1 MTDELKIVA
10 WTNEA
15 QLGFMADTKW
25 SGIPMAMWGERE
37 CYAQPDIALCRHD
50 EAMAEIE
57 RMTNE
62 RDAAFAM
69 SRCECGT
76 DEACTNLVAKDD
88 EIERLR
94 EQLVRMVDIAEER
107 LFDIE
112 RLQAE
117 VDRLQRL
124 FTQAG
129 EQLDKCRKELAGS
142 DENTL
147 LRHLAY
153 IRQKSGVGMKPML
166 SELAD
171 AIADRIAE
179 ARNTG
184 LDDAAAVIEAISHE
198 GLHESMWRTKFAGA
212 AERIRALKE
221 EE

>member
-1 MTDELKIVA
+1 MTIKPVYYVGETRMGLTPLESYNPA
-10 WTNEA
+10 A
-15 QLGFMADTKW
+15 
-25 SGIPMAMWGERE
+25 IP
-37 CYAQPDIALCRHD
+37 LCRHD
-50 EAMAEIE
+50 EAMAEIDGL
-57 RMTNE
+57 TKE

-76 DEACTNLVAKDD
+76 DEACANLVAKDG
-88 EIERLR
+88 E
-94 EQLVRMVDIAEER
+94 
-107 LFDIE
+107 IE

-129 EQLDKCRKELAGS
+129 EQLDECRKELAGS

-171 AIADRIAE
+171 AIAERIAE
-179 ARNTG
+179 ARNKA
-184 LDDAAAVIEAISHE
+184 LDDAAASVEAVAHE
-198 GLHESMWRTKFAGA
+198 GLHASMWQNKFKQVSDA
-212 AERIRALKE
+212 IRALKDDAT
-221 EE
+221 